1 MRKLNMLALAVLFG
15 FGFCISAIAGD
26 GAVRKIVVFKKGSK
40 IDSKKFSNEGWEVGR
55 KLKLINAVVVTV
67 PEKDSEKANRMA
79 ETKAYGDV
87 LIVENDFYTNWLR
100 ADAAATL
107 DNTGVKLAD
116 SEIEI
121 PVPDMTV
128 AAYGADL
135 DPEIPW
141 GVAKVGAPL
150 VWKKWTG
157 KGVKVGIVDT
167 GIDLKHPDLIPNI
180 VKTYNVITGGEGQD
194 DQGHGTHVAGTI
206 AAVRDNKG
214 VVGVA
219 PEASLYIA
227 KVLGA
232 NGSGSLSDVVAGI
245 DWAVLQGVAVMN
257 MSLGSPYPSEAL
269 AIAVKN
275 AKEAGVAVVCAAGND
290 SGPVGYP
297 AAYPGAIAISAG
309 DESGGMASFSSHGPQ
324 VAFIAPGV
332 NINSTYLGGGYKA
345 LRGTSMA
352 SPHVAGL
359 AALAVQG
366 GATGPDAV
374 LKALKGAAKPTPGM
388 ETDNQGNGMINA
400 GDITVKKMS
409 KQLAAQ

>member
-1 MRKLNMLALAVLFG
+1 MRKLNILALAAMFG
-15 FGFCISAIAGD
+15 FGFCVSAIAGD
-26 GAVRKIVVFKKGSK
+26 GTVRKIVVYKKGSQ
-40 IDSKKFSNEGWEVGR
+40 IDSKKLTAEGWEVGR
-55 KLKLINAVVVTV
+55 KLKIINAVVITV
-67 PEKDSEKANRMA
+67 PEQDSKKADRMA
-79 ETKAYGDV
+79 GTKDHGDV
-87 LIVENDFYTNWLR
+87 LIVENDFYTNWLK

-107 DNTGVKLAD
+107 SNTSVKLAE

-121 PVPDMTV
+121 PVPDMNV

-157 KGVKVGIVDT
+157 KGVKVAVVDT
-167 GIDLKHPDLIPNI
+167 GVDLKHPDLAPNI
-180 VKTYNVITGGEGQD
+180 VKTYNVTNGGEGQD
-194 DQGHGTHVAGTI
+194 DQGHGTHVSGTI
-206 AAVRDNKG
+206 AAVRDGKG

-219 PEASLYIA
+219 PEASLYVA

-245 DWAVLQGVAVMN
+245 DWAVQQGVAVMN
-257 MSLGSPYPSEAL
+257 MSLGSPYPSESL
-269 AIAVKN
+269 ELAVKN
-275 AKEAGVAVVCAAGND
+275 AKEAGVTVVCAAGND

-297 AAYPGAIAISAG
+297 AAYAGAIAISAG
-309 DESGGMASFSSHGPQ
+309 DENGGMASFSSHGPQ

-359 AALAVQG
+359 AVLAVQG
-366 GATGPDAV
+366 GAVGPDAV

-388 ETDNQGNGMINA
+388 ESDNQGNGMINA
-400 GDITVKKMS
+400 GDITVKKMN
-409 KQLAAQ
+409 KQLSAQ